1 MPDEN
6 VYTEAH
12 GFKFPNGTTIPIED
26 AEARE
31 SISEINQSLS
41 QLPILHGYQD
51 ITSEISTSTPY
62 TATENC
68 VVMLTVANNNANAK
82 AYLNAYVNTIPIG
95 MTFPSNGVGT
105 IRAYAFMRV
114 GDILT
119 LNSSFPYEG
128 TFSATLV

>member
-41 QLPILHGYQD
+41 QLWASSQNVTNQDFNSLPLGIIYNSGNCANSPISGTVY
-51 ITSEISTSTPY
+51 
-62 TATENC
+62 
-68 VVMLTVANNNANAK
+68 MLVLTIAINNTNLPKAQFAIDFNGTNANSDIYFRNQTAGTWRAWK
-82 AYLNAYVNTIPIG
+82 KLN
-95 MTFPSNGVGT
+95 
-105 IRAYAFMRV
+105 
-114 GDILT
+114 
-119 LNSSFPYEG
+119 NS
-128 TFSATLV
+128 